1 MIEYMVTLLTLYV
14 TFFFFRC
21 LYNFLFFVSLCSE
34 LSQWCM
40 FVRILAVFKSG
51 NVSFIWGQYFLQYFV
66 KDFIPSIFI
75 FSLCIFFFFYLIPYG
90 MPFSFS
96 YLFSYFFHFFL
107 FSFLEDFLNFIF
119 QLFCW
124 VFHFQH
130 NLKEISK
137 SSFFVIWMSIL
148 FFSIY
153 SFSWTQKYFLSG
165 NINDAFIYSFIFK
178 VFFSLYNVGLFQDNM
193 CVALSL
199 DWLVM
204 IKSWGFQSWLEDLSA
219 WVRFCTLL

>member
-1 MIEYMVTLLTLYV
+1 MWPFFSLDVYI
-14 TFFFFRC
+14 TF
-21 LYNFLFFVSLCSE
+21 YFLFPCVLSCLSDVCLWESWQSLNLEMYPLFGGNIFCNILLKISSLQFSSFLSVS
-34 LSQWCM
+34 
-40 FVRILAVFKSG
+40 
-51 NVSFIWGQYFLQYFV
+51 
-66 KDFIPSIFI
+66 
-75 FSLCIFFFFYLIPYG
+75 FFFYLIPYG